1 MKSIAAYLDPVEG
14 SRAEAIG
21 RARRKGRY
29 ERVPGKQIVTGCS
42 RRSRTLYVL
51 TSGGST
57 VLSLDL
63 IAPEERLRLFRQ
75 APDGLEPLAV
85 WLGNDGMP
93 KQAHSW
99 EKTFQAANARIARAW
114 AAAHGKDPAAIECP
128 LWARPHMARHSFA
141 LRWFS
146 ILSVV
151 WEQRLEGFTEAE
163 KRDLREQFGDVWFQL
178 ATLLGHS
185 SPEVTRDWYLEP
197 FTGLQ
202 LDYIMSLLDAEEHA
216 AIDQL
221 AGHVARSSDRVL
233 GPARPDT
240 GAVPGG
246 AR

>member
-29 ERVPGKQIVTGCS
+29 ERVPGRQIVTGCN
-42 RRSRTLYVL
+42 RHSRTLYVL

-63 IAPEERLRLFRQ
+63 IAPEERLRLYRQ

-114 AAAHGKDPAAIECP
+114 AAAHGKDPADIDCP

-141 LRWFS
+141 LRWFG
-146 ILSVV
+146 LDSVSSG
-151 WEQRLEGFTEAE
+151 QRDYTLHLEPAFPS
-163 KRDLREQFGDVWFQL
+163 QL
-178 ATLLGHS
+178 ADPTPVQAHDTFAKGDATKVVIRDADGTH
-185 SPEVTRDWYLEP
+185 EV
-197 FTGLQ
+197 
-202 LDYIMSLLDAEEHA
+202 
-216 AIDQL
+216 AI
-221 AGHVARSSDRVL
+221 S
-233 GPARPDT
+233 
-240 GAVPGG
+240 
-246 AR
+246 